1 MKKLVL
7 IACLF
12 FSGFFVVEG
21 IAQGAEKSVTG
32 AAEKSATG
40 TIEKSV
46 AEALSGVK
54 PDSIKP
60 SPVRGLFE
68 VTVGPKLFY
77 VSEDGAFLIQGHI
90 IDLKARDDVTEPRQA
105 AARVSALNKMGIENM
120 IVFKPKVTKHPIY
133 VFTDIDCGYCRK
145 LHSEIDQYLKEGM
158 EVRYLFFPRA
168 GEGSDS
174 WLKAES
180 VWCSKDR
187 NAALTQAKKGEN
199 PGSQTCKN
207 PVAEQYKLG
216 LDLGANGTPMIVTD
230 KGTMLPGYVPA
241 AQLSKMLDEE

>member
-1 MKKLVL
+1 MKKIILIVSVL
-7 IACLF
+7 LGG
-12 FSGFFVVEG
+12 FSLLAG
-21 IAQGAEKSVTG
+21 G
-32 AAEKSATG
+32 AARADSSAVG

-46 AEALSGVK
+46 VEALHGEK

-60 SPVRGLFE
+60 SPIHGLYE
-68 VTVGPKLFY
+68 VTIGPKLFY
-77 VSEDGAFLIQGHI
+77 VSDDGAFLIQGHI
-90 IDLKARDDVTEPRQA
+90 VDLKAKDDVTEPRQA
-105 AARVSALNKMGIENM
+105 AARIAALNKLGLDKM
-120 IVFKPKVTKHPIY
+120 IVFKPKTTKHPIY

-145 LHSEIDQYLKEGM
+145 LHSEIDQYLGVGI

-174 WLKAES
+174 WQKAES

-187 NAALTQAKKGEN
+187 NAAMTKAKKGETTQA
-199 PGSQTCKN
+199 PPCKN

-216 LDLGANGTPMIVTD
+216 TDLGANGTPMIVTE
-230 KGTMLPGYVPA
+230 KGSILPGYVPA

>member
-1 MKKLVL
+1 MKILVV
-7 IACLF
+7 IAGLLSAIFCQIVDAA
-12 FSGFFVVEG
+12 STAESSAVGV
-21 IAQGAEKSVTG
+21 IEKSVTD
-32 AAEKSATG
+32 
-40 TIEKSV
+40 
-46 AEALSGVK
+46 ALQGVK

-90 IDLKARDDVTEPRQA
+90 VDVKAREDLTEPRQA
-105 AARVSALNKMGIENM
+105 AARVAALNKLGTDNM
-120 IVFKPKVTKHPIY
+120 IVFKPKTTKHLIY

-145 LHSEIDQYLKEGM
+145 LHSEIDQYLNAGI

-174 WLKAES
+174 WQKAES

-187 NAALTQAKKGEN
+187 NAAMTKAKKGEDLKAQ
-199 PGSQTCKN
+199 PCKN

-216 LDLGANGTPMIVTD
+216 LDLGANGTPMIITE
-230 KGTMLPGYVPA
+230 KGSELPGYVPA
-241 AQLSKMLDEE
+241 AQLSKMLDEEKQ